1 MTWTRR
7 CEVNR
12 ATCQQQ
18 TGTIQTPGRV
28 EDVLTLIVSY
38 FVTAITGF
46 FNDEVWSICL
56 HSYLGL
62 SSSLSSSVL
71 SSNIY
76 YYYYFL
82 LFNFSALLRLFL
94 FFYLLFLLLF
104 FLNSYFVHYSHT
116 HTHTHTHTHIYIY
129 ILR

>member
-28 EDVLTLIVSY
+28 EDVLTLIMSY

-56 HSYLGL
+56 QLPRFVVFVFFVCLIFYFFFFFF
-62 SSSLSSSVL
+62 
-71 SSNIY
+71 
-76 YYYYFL
+76 FL
-82 LFNFSALLRLFL
+82 LNFSALLRLFL

-104 FLNSYFVHYSHT
+104 FLNSYFVHHTHTHRHT
-116 HTHTHTHTHIYIY
+116 HTHTYIY